1 MVKIKVRKLND
12 SIKSIEILG
21 HAEFAQYGKD
31 IVCAAISS
39 ISIGLLNAIDV
50 LTVETCEVEMIDN
63 HIRIFVLKNDN
74 VTQTVLSV
82 GIIQLKTIEERYPNN
97 LKIEFTEV

>member
-12 SIKSIEILG
+12 SIKSIEIFG

-50 LTVETCEVEMIDN
+50 LTVETCEVEMTDN
-63 HIRIFVLKNDN
+63 HIRIIVLKSDD

>member
-50 LTVETCEVEMIDN
+50 LTVETCEVEMTDN